1 MREHMYMYLLVGIA
15 ASAGS
20 CRRNSRVG
28 AGRFELPTSCSQS
41 RRASQAA
48 LRPEIELREIFFR
61 LLSELSAGSMLTG
74 SVELGNRRL
83 DLVLP

>member
-1 MREHMYMYLLVGIA
+1 
-15 ASAGS
+15 
-20 CRRNSRVG
+20 
-28 AGRFELPTSCSQS
+28 
-41 RRASQAA
+41 
-48 LRPEIELREIFFR
+48 LREIFFR